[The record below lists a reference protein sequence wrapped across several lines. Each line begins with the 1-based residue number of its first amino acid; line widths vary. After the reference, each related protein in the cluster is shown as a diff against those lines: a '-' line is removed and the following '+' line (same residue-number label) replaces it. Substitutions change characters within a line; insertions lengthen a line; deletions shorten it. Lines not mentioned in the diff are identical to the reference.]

1 MKKFFTK
8 EVMIAVTVI
17 ISLCVLYFGIEYLKG
32 INLFRPANF
41 YYAKFE
47 RVTGLAVAAPVTIN
61 GFQVGQVREINYD
74 YNDNQIS
81 VLLSLN
87 KDLKIPKGSDVKLSV
102 DMLGTAQ
109 LVMTLSDNTEYYNV
123 GDEIPAGVMTGL
135 MDALGDNLMPSVN
148 KLLPKIDSILTNINN
163 ILANPA
169 LNNSVERLDGITAD
183 LKASSLQLCQ
193 LMNRQ
198 VPSIMTNVDGIT
210 SNLNTTSANIK
221 LVSEELKD
229 MPLQQ
234 TVANAN
240 ATMENLK
247 ALSENL
253 NNKNS
258 TLGMLMNDKALYKH
272 LDDAV
277 ASLDTLLT
285 DIQRNPK
292 RYVTIKV
299 F

>member
-8 EVMIAVTVI
+8 EVLIAVTVI

-47 RVTGLAVAAPVTIN
+47 KVNGLAVAAPITIN

-74 YNDNQIS
+74 YKSNDIS

-87 KDLKIPKGSDVKLSV
+87 KDLRIPKGSNVKLSV

-109 LVMTLSDNTEYYNV
+109 LVMALADSQEYYNV
-123 GDEIPAGVMTGL
+123 GDEIPSGTVAGL
-135 MDALGDNLMPSVN
+135 MDALGDNIMPAVN
-148 KLLPKIDSILTNINN
+148 NLLPKIDSILTNINN

-169 LNNSVERLDGITAD
+169 LNNSVGRLDGITAD
-183 LKASSLQLCQ
+183 LKASSLELSR
-193 LMNRQ
+193 LMNHQ
-198 VPSIMTNVDGIT
+198 VPNIMTNVDGIT
-210 SNLNTTSANIK
+210 TNLNSTSANIK
-221 LVSEELKD
+221 ILSDELKD

-247 ALSENL
+247 QLSENL

>member
-8 EVMIAVTVI
+8 EVLIAVTVI

-47 RVTGLAVAAPVTIN
+47 KVNGLAVAAPITIN

-74 YNDNQIS
+74 YKSNDIS

-87 KDLKIPKGSDVKLSV
+87 KDLRIPKGSNVKLSV

-109 LVMTLSDNTEYYNV
+109 LVMTLAENQEYYNV
-123 GDEIPAGVMTGL
+123 GDEIPSGTVAGL
-135 MDALGDNLMPSVN
+135 MDALGDNIMPAVN
-148 KLLPKIDSILTNINN
+148 NLLPKIDSILTNINN

-169 LNNSVERLDGITAD
+169 LNNSVGRLDGITAD
-183 LKASSLQLCQ
+183 LKASSLELSR
-193 LMNRQ
+193 LMNHQ

-210 SNLNTTSANIK
+210 TNLNASSANIK
-221 LVSEELKD
+221 VLSEELKD

-247 ALSENL
+247 QLSENL

-258 TLGMLMNDKALYKH
+258 TLGLLMNDKALYQH
-272 LDDAV
+272 LDNAV

>member
-8 EVMIAVTVI
+8 EVLIAVTVI

-47 RVTGLAVAAPVTIN
+47 KVNGLAVAAPITIN

-74 YNDNQIS
+74 YKSNDIS

-87 KDLKIPKGSDVKLSV
+87 KDLRIPKGSNVKLSV

-109 LVMTLSDNTEYYNV
+109 LVMSLADSQEYYNV
-123 GDEIPAGVMTGL
+123 GDEIPSGTVAGL
-135 MDALGDNLMPSVN
+135 MDALGDNIMPAVN
-148 KLLPKIDSILTNINN
+148 NLLPKIDSILTNINN

-169 LNNSVERLDGITAD
+169 LNNSVGRLDGITAD
-183 LKASSLQLCQ
+183 LKASSLELSR
-193 LMNRQ
+193 LMNHQ
-198 VPSIMTNVDGIT
+198 VPNIMTNVDGIT
-210 SNLNTTSANIK
+210 TNLNSTSANIK
-221 LVSEELKD
+221 ILSDELKD

-247 ALSENL
+247 QLSENL

>member
-183 LKASSLQLCQ
+183 LKASSLQLSQ

-258 TLGMLMNDKALYKH
+258 TLGMLMNDKTLYKH

>member
-8 EVMIAVTVI
+8 EVLIAVTVI

-47 RVTGLAVAAPVTIN
+47 KVNGLAVAAPITIN

-74 YNDNQIS
+74 YKSNDIS

-87 KDLKIPKGSDVKLSV
+87 KDLRIPKGSNVKLSV

-109 LVMTLSDNTEYYNV
+109 LVMDLADSQEYYNV
-123 GDEIPAGVMTGL
+123 GDEIPSGTVAGL
-135 MDALGDNLMPSVN
+135 MDALGDNIMPAVN
-148 KLLPKIDSILTNINN
+148 NLLPKIDSILTNINN

-169 LNNSVERLDGITAD
+169 LNNSVGRLDGITAD
-183 LKASSLQLCQ
+183 LKASSLELSR
-193 LMNRQ
+193 LMNHQ
-198 VPSIMTNVDGIT
+198 VPNIMTNVDGIT
-210 SNLNTTSANIK
+210 TNLNSTSANIK
-221 LVSEELKD
+221 ILSDELKD

-247 ALSENL
+247 QLSENL